1 MPATKPTRL
10 IAVLACSLA
19 ACATQSPEVRAPRAS
34 GLDVVLVA
42 DAPARGQLVVGW
54 HTPEEHREL
63 EQEGPSLAYFRTMMG
78 RLEPRGAIDLA
89 RAERLRV
96 VIDGAPSD
104 AVPFVLVDVD
114 DTFWATFLGGG
125 GGLTGAGR
133 PGGGEVHLR
142 GATLPSGPRA
152 ERCTGERRRLITLD
166 APGLSPSTPQPRRF
180 CAWLPSSWEA
190 QPTRRYPVVLLFP
203 GFTSTDTSY
212 LVGRDHLGARM
223 DAFGGEA
230 VLVGVDTSTPLGS
243 TYLED
248 GPVQGAWAT
257 FLAEE
262 ALPSIEREVRGLG
275 RRSGRAVIGQS
286 TGGMNALSFGLRR
299 SDLFGAI
306 GSSSPDPPDPGAW
319 LIDAQTGRP
328 HEWLRRWLRLEATL
342 GGAGQFTSWAA
353 DWSPPGAGR
362 WPVDPESG
370 RVDAAVLAA
379 WRARTPAGLLRDA
392 SFAERARRDL
402 AGRIYVTAGRNDE
415 FGLFPPAEQ
424 LARQLEAQGFAPTFA
439 PTEDGHGNERER
451 LERALRF
458 VLEKLDPAG

>member
-1 MPATKPTRL
+1 MAATQLTRM
-10 IAVLACSLA
+10 IAALACALA
-19 ACATQSPEVRAPRAS
+19 ACATRAPEVAAPRAS

-54 HTPEEHREL
+54 HTADEHRQV
-63 EQEGPSLAYFRTMMG
+63 EQEGPSLGYLRTMMG
-78 RLEPRGAIDLA
+78 RLEPRGDIDLA
-89 RAERLRV
+89 RTERLRV

-114 DTFWATFLGGG
+114 DTFWETFLGGG

-142 GATLPSGPRA
+142 GAPPRPGPRP
-152 ERCTGERRRLITLD
+152 ERCTGERRKLLTLD
-166 APGLSPSTPQPRRF
+166 APGLPASTPRPRRF
-180 CAWLPSSWEA
+180 CAWLPRSWEA
-190 QPTRRYPVVLLFP
+190 EPTRRYPVVLLFP

-262 ALPSIEREVRGLG
+262 ALPAIEREVRGLG

-306 GSSSPDPPDPGAW
+306 GASSPDPPDPAVW
-319 LIDAQTGRP
+319 LLDADTGRARVASP
-328 HEWLRRWLRLEATL
+328 LAAPRGHARWSGAVHQLGRRLVTRRRRTL
-342 GGAGQFTSWAA
+342 ARRSGQ
-353 DWSPPGAGR
+353 R
-362 WPVDPESG
+362 SG
-370 RVDAAVLAA
+370 RRRRPRGLA
-379 WRARTPAGLLRDA
+379 RAHPAGLLRDP

-402 AGRIYVTAGRNDE
+402 GGRIYLTAGRNDE
-415 FGLFPPAEQ
+415 FGLFAPAEQ
-424 LARQLEAQGFAPTFA
+424 LARQARGAGLRP
-439 PTEDGHGNERER
+439 D
-451 LERALRF
+451 LRADRGR
-458 VLEKLDPAG
+458 PRQRA